1 MIAFIL
7 VSWAEENAQLLS
19 QRKLAVDM
27 CFEAADERL
36 QVKSSCNHFGWLCY
50 VCTYVSMSV
59 RTRVHAY
66 LFKINSPVSGSG
78 PTSAVYDTTNC
89 ACVHRQLDA

>member
-1 MIAFIL
+1 MIAFIS
-7 VSWAEENAQLLS
+7 VSWAEKNVQLLS
-19 QRKLAVDM
+19 QRKLAVVM
-27 CFEAADERL
+27 CFEAADEQL

-50 VCTYVSMSV
+50 VCTYVCTSV
-59 RTRVHAY
+59 RTCVRTY
-66 LFKINSPVSGSG
+66 LFKINLPVSDSG